1 MDIDKIIENRKARE
15 SRNNRPFAT
24 FMEMY
29 LATEKAQREVAELR
43 ASTETQETILKSHVI
58 NIVTAVEVYYR
69 DILDAIFKMCA
80 PSSFENKLKKLH
92 DKSYKIDELVAMYAK
107 GIHPLE
113 LIASNHSF
121 QNTNNIDKVFTIVTE
136 KPFLKQ
142 VRNMKWRIADKPE
155 SESEVTHED
164 ITALQDL
171 FEYRH
176 TLIHNPNQSLKA
188 PIKDIEKQI
197 NSALGVVMAS
207 DLILSQYVNDNIEPE
222 PEKE

>member
-1 MDIDKIIENRKARE
+1 VDIDKIVENRKARD
-15 SRNNRPFAT
+15 SRDSRPFAT

-29 LATEKAQREVAELR
+29 LATEKAQREVAELG
-43 ASTETQETILKSHVI
+43 ASIETQETILKSHVI

-69 DILDAIFKMCA
+69 DMLDAIFKMCS
-80 PSSFENKLKKLH
+80 PSSFEHKLKKLH
-92 DKSYKIDELVAMYAK
+92 DKSYKIDDLIAMYK
-107 GIHPLE
+107 KSVHPLE

-121 QNTNNIDKVFTIVTE
+121 QNTNNIDRVFTIITE

-142 VRNMKWRIADKPE
+142 VRQMKWRLKDKPE

-164 ITALQDL
+164 LLALQDL

-188 PIKDIEKQI
+188 PIRDIEKQI

-207 DLILSQYVNDNIEPE
+207 DLIMSQYLNANIDPE
-222 PEKE
+222 LEK